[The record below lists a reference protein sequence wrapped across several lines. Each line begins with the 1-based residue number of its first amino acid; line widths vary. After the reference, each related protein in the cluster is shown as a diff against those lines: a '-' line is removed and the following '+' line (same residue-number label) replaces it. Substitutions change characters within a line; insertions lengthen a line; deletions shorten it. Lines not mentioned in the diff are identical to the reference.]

1 MVALVDFYPRLLIT
15 AEAKTQTLLEIVELE
30 NSPLLGLI
38 ENGHTI
44 DLRSDGFNEK
54 YALEGSAKI
63 IERVRDCFS

>member
-1 MVALVDFYPRLLIT
+1 MVALVDFYPRLPIT
-15 AEAKTQTLLEIVELE
+15 AEAKTQTLLEIVDLE
-30 NSPLLGLI
+30 HSSLLGLI

-63 IERVRDCFS
+63 IERIRDCFS